1 MNDRESAR
9 RYTIAI
15 SKGSALVDEMKR
27 LLRAWEPGEPVGE
40 FCDRVISEDIL
51 GKSSARR
58 SQDIARRVFANRFLL
73 PTDAPAR
80 RLRLLLEADLSPRAV
95 SDLCMLYSARNDL
108 LLRDAITKVY
118 WPGLN
123 EGRLSLT
130 VDDFVRFIRQADAE
144 GLIPVPWSDAVAKK
158 IARALVKSLVEYGL
172 LREEAKGR
180 RETVPYRAAPEAL
193 VYLAYDLRSS
203 GLSDQAILDHD
214 DWMLYGFDRSRLVTE
229 LDSSDY
235 GQWWLLQI
243 AGSVARFSWK
253 HESVDEVVD
262 VLAE

>member
-1 MNDRESAR
+1 
-9 RYTIAI
+9 
-15 SKGSALVDEMKR
+15 
-27 LLRAWEPGEPVGE
+27 
-40 FCDRVISEDIL
+40 
-51 GKSSARR
+51 
-58 SQDIARRVFANRFLL
+58 
-73 PTDAPAR
+73 
-80 RLRLLLEADLSPRAV
+80 
-95 SDLCMLYSARNDL
+95 MLYSARNDL

-144 GLIPVPWSDAVAKK
+144 GLIPVPWSDEVAKK

-203 GLSDQAILDHD
+203 GLSDQAILEHE

-243 AGSVARFSWK
+243 AGSVVRFSWK